1 MNSDSDSVS
10 QLKFHQKQIRTD
22 IMTIAWPVLIEVL
35 LGSLFGMID
44 MMMLGKMPN
53 QMIASASVAAVG
65 MTNQPLYLGL
75 SLVQALNIG
84 GTAMIARYYGAR
96 KYHRMES
103 VLKHV
108 MIIAMVFFALP
119 LAIIGFIFAE
129 PILCLM
135 GAEQIAIQT
144 GLDYFR
150 IIMIGFV
157 FQALNFTITAALRGI
172 GQTKIPMKNNV
183 IANFF
188 NVIGNYVLI
197 YGALGFPALGVVGAG
212 ISTAC
217 ANLLAL
223 VLTVRY
229 LLSGKSVI
237 PFDLKKKFVFK
248 KNIMLNFVSIGLPS
262 AGEQLVLRIGVMTFL
277 RIVSGLGTDVYAA
290 HQIALSVLSLSFSPG
305 QAFAITASSLVGK
318 SLGEKSPAK
327 AVQYARTISRIGI
340 IFSCLMGVVF
350 YVFGR
355 NIATLYTDSPV
366 IIQNTVI
373 ALSIVALIQP
383 FQAHQLILAGVL
395 RGAGD
400 TVWTLI
406 STLLGI
412 LIVRVS
418 FGYLFVEI
426 LGLGLAGAWY
436 AVLIDQLIRWAIIF
450 GRFKTGKWQYIKIR

>member
-1 MNSDSDSVS
+1 MTSDGDSVNH
-10 QLKFHQKQIRTD
+10 LAINQKQIRKD

-53 QMIASASVAAVG
+53 QEIASASVAAVG

-75 SLVQALNIG
+75 SLIQALNIG
-84 GTAMIARYYGAR
+84 GTAMIARYYGAK

-108 MIIAMVFFALP
+108 MIIAMVFFAIP
-119 LAIIGFIFAE
+119 LAILGFIFAK
-129 PILCLM
+129 PILSLM
-135 GAEQIAIQT
+135 GAEPIALQT
-144 GLDYFR
+144 GLNYFR
-150 IIMIGFV
+150 IIMVGFV
-157 FQALNFTITAALRGI
+157 FQAWNFTITAALRGI

-197 YGALGFPALGVVGAG
+197 YGAFGFPALGVVGAG

-223 VLTVRY
+223 ILTFSY

-262 AGEQLVLRIGVMTFL
+262 AGEQLVLRLGVMTFL

-318 SLGEKSPAK
+318 SLGEKSSNK
-327 AVQYARTISRIGI
+327 AVRYARTISRLGI
-340 IFSCLMGVVF
+340 IFSCVMGVVF
-350 YVFGR
+350 FVFGR
-355 NIATLYTDSPV
+355 DIASLYTGSPI

-383 FQAHQLILAGVL
+383 FQAHQLILTGVL

-406 STLLGI
+406 STFLGI
-412 LIVRVS
+412 LVVRVS
-418 FGYLFVEI
+418 LGYLFVEV
-426 LGLGLAGAWY
+426 LALGLAGAWY

-450 GRFKTGKWQYIKIR
+450 GRFKTGKWKHIKIR